1 MKKVFLTLAVSLM
14 ALASTA
20 QLQLHQL
27 QPLTPSADSPFKTG
41 QLFSETGK
49 AIKASAPL
57 KAEGETTE
65 MDYAPSGNR
74 YDITG
79 LQNQKAGMKMA
90 QALQITNSATQ
101 KFGGNNI
108 YKFYFFTG
116 YNVTAS
122 QNSYVNTIKEATVF
136 LTYDLK
142 NFDPFYTQTV
152 ELSSNGLEFTEVIL
166 DTPYL
171 IEAGKPVYIGYYY
184 TLSAE
189 DDGTLVYDYIN
200 HGNDV
205 SGGWYGAMP
214 APTETN
220 PNPTWT
226 FNNASQQ
233 LGFFCIG
240 VGIKGTK
247 MPQNEMSASA
257 LDIPVSTY
265 QNTEFEVSLD
275 VENTAA
281 NTITSFE
288 VEVQI
293 GEQAAKKYT
302 FNEET
307 TGGALSIPY
316 GYGGTITLSELSYD
330 TASKDA
336 VPVTV
341 TVTKVNGED
350 NNSTAKKEIGSILIL
365 PEGKGF
371 PRNIVI
377 EEFTGTWCPNCPQGI
392 VTMEKLRETYTD
404 GSVIPI
410 AIHNNDAMVAQ
421 TYSTIENKY
430 ATVFPS
436 AVLNRTQYATIYP
449 PTTCIEE
456 IEALKACP
464 TTAQVT
470 ATANFTDDLKNIVFK
485 TKTTFTFDETE
496 ANNNYSLAFGV
507 IEDNVG
513 PYEQLS
519 NFTPSGYGK
528 LDGWNYNTSKVKMY
542 FNDVARQYNAASK
555 SSGAIPENVE
565 AGKEYEYEY
574 TMAFRATT
582 QIQDHANLYAVVY
595 LLNRKTGSV
604 INAYMLKASEIGGVN
619 EVVAD
624 SEFNENAPV
633 EYFNLQ
639 GMRIAQPESGLY
651 IVRQGNNAKVVRAN

>member
-27 QPLTPSADSPFKTG
+27 QPLTPSADSPFKAG
-41 QLFSETGK
+41 QLLPETGNAK
-49 AIKASAPL
+49 KASAPL
-57 KAEGETTE
+57 KAEGETME
-65 MDYAPSGNR
+65 MDYTPAYSP
-74 YDITG
+74 YEITG
-79 LQNQKAGMKMA
+79 LQNQEAGMKMA

-101 KFGGNNI
+101 TFGGNNI
-108 YKFYFFTG
+108 YKFYFYTG
-116 YNVTAS
+116 YNGTAS
-122 QNSYVNTIKEATVF
+122 KTSYVNTIEEATVF

-152 ELSSNGLEFTEVIL
+152 KLSSKGAEFTEVIL

-171 IEAGKPVYIGYYY
+171 IETGKPVYIGYYY
-184 TLSAE
+184 TLSAK
-189 DDGTLVYDYIN
+189 DDDTLVYDYRD

-214 APTETN
+214 VPTENN
-220 PNPTWT
+220 PNPKWT
-226 FNNASQQ
+226 FNNAAQQ
-233 LGFFCIG
+233 LGFFCMG

-247 MPQNEMSASA
+247 LPQNEMSASN
-257 LDIPVSTY
+257 LYVPVSTY
-265 QNTEFEVSLD
+265 QNTDFEVALE

-281 NTITSFE
+281 NTITSFD

-302 FNEET
+302 INKET
-307 TGGALSIPY
+307 TGQDISIPY
-316 GYGGTITLSELSYD
+316 GYGGTISLGELSYD
-330 TASKDA
+330 IASKDA

-350 NNSTAKKEIGSILIL
+350 NNSTENTGSGNIVIL

-392 VTMEKLRETYTD
+392 VTMEKLREKYTD

-410 AIHNNDAMVAQ
+410 AIHYNDEMVAS
-421 TYSTIENKY
+421 TYSSIHNKY
-430 ATVFPS
+430 ATVYPS
-436 AVLNRTQYATIYP
+436 AVLNRMQYATIYT
-449 PTTCIEE
+449 PTTCIAE

-464 TTAQVT
+464 AAAQVT
-470 ATANFTDDLKNIVFK
+470 ATANFTDDLKSIVFK
-485 TKTTFTFDETE
+485 TKTTYTFDDSE

-513 PYEQLS
+513 PYVQMS
-519 NFTPSGYGK
+519 NFTPSQLGK
-528 LDGWNYNTSKVKMY
+528 LDGWKYNTSQVKMN
-542 FNDVARQYNAASK
+542 FNDVARQYNAATK
-555 SSGAIPENVE
+555 ASGAIPEEVE
-565 AGKEYEYEY
+565 AGIEYEYEF

-582 QIQDHANLYAVVY
+582 QIQDNANLSAVVY
-595 LLNRKTGSV
+595 LLNRKTGAV
-604 INAYMLKASEIGGVN
+604 INAYQLKASEIGGVN
-619 EVVAD
+619 DVVAD
-624 SEFNENAPV
+624 SEFDENAPV

-651 IVRQGNNAKVVRAN
+651 IVRQGNNAKVVRTN